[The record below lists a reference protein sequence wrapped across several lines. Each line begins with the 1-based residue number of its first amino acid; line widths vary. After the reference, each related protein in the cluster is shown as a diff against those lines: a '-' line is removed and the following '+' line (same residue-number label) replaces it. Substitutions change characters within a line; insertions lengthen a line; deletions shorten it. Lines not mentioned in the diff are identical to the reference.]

1 MSYVKQLKE
10 TMQKEYQGR
19 KDDNYNYREIY
30 KQKLIDFRKQKESV
44 VRIEK
49 PSNLSRARTL
59 GYKAKKGVFVARAR
73 VRKGSGAH
81 KRPKRGRRPKRMGVS
96 KLTRKIS
103 IQGIAE
109 QRTARKYPNCEILN
123 SYWVAEDGKN
133 EFYEIIVIEVNAP
146 ETKSDKEFKKVIK
159 SPKNRALRGLTST
172 QKKSRGL
179 MNKGKGAE
187 KARPSRRANKRKSH

>member
-1 MSYVKQLKE
+1 MSYTKQLKE
-10 TMQKEYQGR
+10 TMQKEYKGT
-19 KDDNYNYREIY
+19 KDEDYNYREVY

-44 VRIEK
+44 VRIDK

-59 GYKAKKGVFVARAR
+59 GYKAKKGIFVVRAR

-81 KRPKRGRRPKRMGVS
+81 KRPVRGRRPKRMGVS

-133 EFYEIIVIEVNAP
+133 EFYEIIVVEVNAP
-146 ETKSDKEFKKVIK
+146 ETKSDKELKKIIK
-159 SPKNRALRGLTST
+159 APKNRALRGLTSS

-179 MNKGKGAE
+179 SKKGKGAE